1 MEYIETEISKKLY
14 KIMELSEE
22 LNRDLTFKWDFPV
35 YERISIEKHI
45 VKPLNDVQET
55 IFEIQDYLNNNI

>member
-35 YERISIEKHI
+35 YQRKDIETNI

-55 IFEIQDYLNNNI
+55 IFEIQNYINNK

>member
-1 MEYIETEISKKLY
+1 MEYLETEISRKLY

-35 YERISIEKHI
+35 YQRNRIEAHI
-45 VKPLNDVQET
+45 VKPLNDIQET
-55 IFEIQDYLNNNI
+55 IFEIQNYINNK